1 MRLHA
6 YLPKRVLAARE
17 TARSIE
23 GAIRQELAGCATS
36 LRVDLHGIRSMAP
49 SFFDELIRIIEES
62 VIAEGRTVPDIT
74 IANPH
79 RRLSPAF
86 QAVCR
91 AHMLEISESTE
102 GDWLITQ
109 AHQ

>member
-6 YLPKRVLAARE
+6 YLPKTVLAARE

-23 GAIRQELAGCATS
+23 GAIREELAGRAAS
-36 LRVDLHGIRSMAP
+36 LRVDLDGIRSMAP
-49 SFFDELIRIIEES
+49 AFFDELIRIIEES
-62 VIAEGRTVPDIT
+62 VSADGRTVPDIT

-91 AHMLEISESTE
+91 AHMLRVSENEE

-109 AHQ
+109 ANQ

>member
-1 MRLHA
+1 MRPQAH
-6 YLPKRVLAARE
+6 LPQTVLAARE

-23 GAIRQELAGCATS
+23 DAIRQELAGRATV
-36 LRVDLHGIRSMAP
+36 LRVNLDGIRSMAP

-62 VIAEGRTVPDIT
+62 VMADGRTVPDIT

-79 RRLSPAF
+79 RRLSAAF

-91 AHMLEISESTE
+91 AHKLKISESSE
-102 GDWLITQ
+102 GDWLITH